1 MLKKESHSET
11 YYNVEQLKPT
21 VANYKQWGIVKLYN
35 NKRNFAKTVAW
46 KAIDEMFEQNSY
58 RQIKELIEKAYYNE
72 KIRMKTDPYKID
84 PKDEKGFWS
93 GVKKKLTS
101 LDVNNLNEQAD
112 ELKALTESILTR
124 YANEIVG
131 GFRYKTY
138 LFAQKVIPVV
148 LRRMLNSASA
158 KNFDRIFSKKHSLKD
173 KLFYAGEIDLIRKLA
188 TKTTLV
194 FVPTHFSNLDSMLVG
209 WTINSIGVPPVT
221 YGAGLN
227 LFRNSILARFIGR
240 LGAYKLDRRKKN
252 DLYNNTLKMYSQQLI
267 EEECNS
273 LFFPGGTRSRSG
285 ALETRFK
292 LGLLGTVV
300 DAQYEICKKENE
312 DFKKIVIIPTV
323 INYYFVLE
331 AKQLIEQHLKKTG
344 KEKFY
349 LNNEADI
356 KGFTTI
362 LGYLWNF
369 FSAESQAAVTFCP
382 PIDVFGN
389 RIDENLASIDK
400 NGNHINIKD
409 YFKQNDT
416 YVNDKQRNF
425 TFTKFLGDH
434 ILKSFKK
441 GTIVFT
447 SQLVAFVAYQM
458 IQKQHPKMDIYG
470 ILRLP
475 EEDRIVAYDDFSK
488 NVYTLINYL
497 KQKAQRNEIL
507 LDKHLF
513 GSIDAVIEHGIK
525 NLGTYHKGKLLVIN
539 KEGYVS
545 SENVALLM
553 FYHNRLTGFELEDV
567 IE

>member
-1 MLKKESHSET
+1 LNKPDQ
-11 YYNVEQLKPT
+11 NVNYFKVDDLKPT
-21 VANYKQWGIVKLYN
+21 VANFKKWGIVQLYN
-35 NKRNFAKTVAW
+35 NKKKFSKTVAW
-46 KAIDEMFEQNSY
+46 KTIDELFHQNSNN
-58 RQIKELIEKAYYNE
+58 QIKELIEKAYFNE
-72 KIRMKTDPYKID
+72 KIRMKTDPYNID
-84 PKDEKGFWS
+84 SKDEKGFWS
-93 GVKKKLTS
+93 SVKKKLS
-101 LDVNNLNEQAD
+101 NLDVNNLNEETDQ
-112 ELKALTESILTR
+112 LKTLTESILTR

-131 GFRYKTY
+131 GFKYSTY
-138 LFAQKVIPVV
+138 QFAQKAIPAV
-148 LRRMLNSASA
+148 LRRILNSASA
-158 KNFDRIFSKKHSLKD
+158 RNFGRLFSKKHSLSD
-173 KLFYAGEIDLIRKLA
+173 RLFYAGEIELIRKLA
-188 TKTTLV
+188 TKATLV

-227 LFRNSILARFIGR
+227 LFKNKLLARLIGR

-252 DLYNNTLKMYSQQLI
+252 DLYNNTLKMYSQQLV

-292 LGLLGTVV
+292 LGLIGTII
-300 DAQYEICKKENE
+300 DAQYQNCKNSNGQ
-312 DFKKIVIIPTV
+312 FKKIVVVPTV

-344 KEKFY
+344 KEKYY

-356 KGFTTI
+356 KGFRTV

-369 FSAESQAAVTFCP
+369 FSAESQAAVTFCQ

-389 RIDENLASIDK
+389 QIDEELNSVDK
-400 NGNHINIKD
+400 NGNLININE
-409 YFKQNDT
+409 YFKQSGAYID
-416 YVNDKQRNF
+416 DPQRNK
-425 TFTKFLGDH
+425 TFTQFLGDH
-434 ILKSFKK
+434 ILKSFKE

-447 SQLVAFVAYQM
+447 SQVVAFVAYTM

-475 EEDRIVAYDDFSK
+475 EEDRIIAYDDFSQ
-488 NVYTLINYL
+488 NVYNLIKYL
-497 KQKAQRNEIL
+497 KQKALKKEIL
-507 LDKHLF
+507 LDEHLF
-513 GSIDAVIEHGIK
+513 GSIDNVINHGIK
-525 NLGTYHKGKLLVIN
+525 NLGAYHKAKLLFIS

-553 FYHNRLTGFELEDV
+553 YYHNRLTGFELESV
-567 IE
+567 IQ

>member
-1 MLKKESHSET
+1 VENHGQGVK
-11 YYNVEQLKPT
+11 YYNVETLKPT

-35 NKRNFAKTVAW
+35 SKQTFAKTVAW
-46 KAIDEMFEQNSY
+46 KTIDEMFQQNSN
-58 RQIKELIEKAYYNE
+58 RQIKELVEKAYYNE
-72 KIRMKTDPYKID
+72 KIRMKTDPYNID

-93 GVKKKLTS
+93 AIKKKLAG
-101 LDVNNLNEQAD
+101 LDVNNLNEQTD
-112 ELKALTESILTR
+112 ELKTITESVITR

-131 GFRYKTY
+131 NFKYGTYK
-138 LFAQKVIPVV
+138 FAQKAIPAV
-148 LRRMLNSASA
+148 LRRLLNSASA
-158 KNFDRIFSKKHSLKD
+158 RKIGRIFSTKRSLSER
-173 KLFYAGEIDLIRKLA
+173 LFYAGEIDLIRKLA

-227 LFRNSILARFIGR
+227 LFKNKLLARLIGR

-285 ALETRFK
+285 TLETRFK

-300 DAQYEICKKENE
+300 DAQYQNCKKTDA
-312 DFKKIVIIPTV
+312 DFKKIVIVPTV

-362 LGYLWNF
+362 VGYLWNF
-369 FSAESQAAVTFCP
+369 FSAQSQAAVTFCQ

-389 RIDENLASIDK
+389 PLDENLNSISK
-400 NGNHINIKD
+400 NGNPINIKD
-409 YFKQNDT
+409 YFKQNNE
-416 YVNDKQRNF
+416 YNNDAQRNI
-425 TFTKFLGDH
+425 TYTKLLGDH
-434 ILKSFKK
+434 LLESFRK

-447 SQLVAFVAYQM
+447 SQVVAFVAYQM

-475 EEDRIVAYDDFSK
+475 EEDRIIAYDDFSK
-488 NVYTLINYL
+488 NIYTLIKHL
-497 KQKAQRNEIL
+497 KEKAQQNEML
-507 LDKHLF
+507 LDQHLF
-513 GSIDAVIEHGIK
+513 GSIDEVIDHGIK
-525 NLGTYHKGKLLVIN
+525 NLGAYHKGKLLTIN
-539 KEGYVS
+539 KEGYVT

-553 FYHNRLTGFELEDV
+553 FYHNRLTGFELESIV
-567 IE
+567 S

>member
-1 MLKKESHSET
+1 MEKENLSVKYH
-11 YYNVEQLKPT
+11 NVEQLKPT
-21 VANYKQWGIVKLYN
+21 VPNYKQWGIVKLYN
-35 NKRNFAKTVAW
+35 NKQTFAKTVAW
-46 KAIDEMFEQNSY
+46 KTIDEIFNQNGNL
-58 RQIKELIEKAYYNE
+58 QIKELIEKAYFNE

-93 GVKKKLTS
+93 NIKKKLAG
-101 LDVNNLNEQAD
+101 LGVNNLNEQTD
-112 ELKALTESILTR
+112 EIKAITESIITR

-131 GFRYKTY
+131 GFRHRSYQ
-138 LFAQKVIPVV
+138 FAQKAIPAV
-148 LRRMLNSASA
+148 LRRLLNSASA
-158 KNFDRIFSKKHSLKD
+158 RNVGRIFSTKRSLSER
-173 KLFYAGEIDLIRKLA
+173 LFYAGEIDLIRELA

-227 LFRNSILARFIGR
+227 LYKNKFIARLIGR

-252 DLYNNTLKMYSQQLI
+252 NLYNNTLKKYSQQLV

-285 ALETRFK
+285 ELETRFK
-292 LGLLGTVV
+292 LGLLGTII
-300 DAQYEICKKENE
+300 DAQYENCKSANG
-312 DFKKIVIIPTV
+312 DFKKIVIVPTV

-362 LGYLWNF
+362 VGYLWNF
-369 FSAESQAAVTFCP
+369 FSAQSQAAVTFCQP
-382 PIDVFGN
+382 MDVFGN
-389 RIDENLASIDK
+389 KLDKNLNSIDK
-400 NGNHINIKD
+400 NGNTISINE
-409 YFKQNDT
+409 YFKQNDV
-416 YVNDKQRNF
+416 YVDDAQRNM
-425 TFTKFLGDH
+425 TFTQFLGDH
-434 ILKSFKK
+434 ILKSFRK

-447 SQLVAFVAYQM
+447 SQIVAFVAYQM

-475 EEDRIVAYDDFSK
+475 EEDRIIAYDDFSQ
-488 NVYTLINYL
+488 NVYNLINHL
-497 KQKAQRNEIL
+497 KLKAKKKEIL
-507 LDKHLF
+507 LDGHLF
-513 GSIDAVIEHGIK
+513 GSIDEVIQHGIK
-525 NLGTYHKGKLLVIN
+525 NLGAYHKGKLLTIN
-539 KEGYVS
+539 KEGYVT

-553 FYHNRLTGFELEDV
+553 FYHNRLTGFELENV
-567 IE
+567 IS